1 MIKAILV
8 LGALLL
14 SAPPAAAQPTALPAA
29 AQPTTPTTQKVP
41 ALPTRAGTSSR
52 ADAAD
57 YRMVAGDKLRIE
69 VYKDPQLSQSLQI
82 RPDGKITLPLVG
94 DVTAAGSTPRELA
107 TQLTEKLREFVT
119 APVVTVIVA
128 EAMPALVYVMG
139 EVNAPGAQPLT
150 EPITVLQAL
159 AVAGGFKDFANTRKI
174 RILRKGAN
182 GAVQTIPFN
191 YKEAVE
197 GTGRPVL
204 LQPGDTVIVP

>member
-1 MIKAILV
+1 MTRAILV
-8 LGALLL
+8 SCALLV
-14 SAPPAAAQPTALPAA
+14 SAPAAAQPTAPPA
-29 AQPTTPTTQKVP
+29 QKVP
-41 ALPTRAGTSSR
+41 ALPTRAGTTSR
-52 ADAAD
+52 ADAPD
-57 YRMVAGDKLRIE
+57 YRMVPGDKLRIE

-82 RPDGKITLPLVG
+82 RPDGRITLPLVG
-94 DVTAAGSTPRELA
+94 DIAAAGSTPRELA

-128 EAMPALVYVMG
+128 EAMPAMIYVMG
-139 EVNAPGAQPLT
+139 EVNAPGAQPLN
-150 EPITVLQAL
+150 EPISVLQAL
-159 AVAGGFKDFANTRKI
+159 AVAGGFKDFANTKKI

-182 GAVQTIPFN
+182 GAVQTIAFN